1 MSKFEEDEGME
12 RFEATAEEKYEI
24 MLKET
29 CPFYRTFDIIAHY
42 CDLNVLEEYVNYI
55 DIIWNNVYEMQ
66 KKILKAKLS
75 TTKKTFNYIGPTS
88 IVKSSFFRPQES
100 KTMELINSIRNLIS
114 FIKEKTSY
122 FSKRIV
128 NEINNYLKN
137 QMKFWEEQIIVPDGC
152 KVTNIVKEWSTRSVQ
167 LNKRLS
173 EIRKIRETN
182 NLSLLDRVRTF
193 IGFDI
198 SFKIKDKYNYFN
210 DIKEIKAI
218 SNEKYTISNHILKLI
233 TG

>member
-1 MSKFEEDEGME
+1 MLKFEEDGGIEE
-12 RFEATAEEKYEI
+12 FEATAEKTYEI

-42 CDLNVLEEYVNYI
+42 CDFNILEEYVNYI

-66 KKILKAKLS
+66 KKILKAKLF

-88 IVKSSFFRPQES
+88 IVKSSFFKPHES
-100 KTMELINSIRNLIS
+100 ETDEIINSIRNLIL

-122 FSKRIV
+122 FSRRIV
-128 NEINNYLKN
+128 SEINNYLKN
-137 QMKFWEEQIIVPDGC
+137 QMKFWKEQIIVPDGC

-182 NLSLLDRVRTF
+182 NLSFFDRVKTF
-193 IGFDI
+193 IGFDM

-218 SNEKYTISNHILKLI
+218 SNEKYTISDHSVRLI